1 MSPPALLSA
10 LCCVK
15 LKLNLFKGSSTM
27 DKKTKKNLWE
37 RFELRIV
44 LILLFITL
52 SLSLSFYFLIYN
64 QYNDLTIKDLKDD
77 AWIVYEYVE
86 QIIDEN
92 SFKELHSIEDEEKE
106 IYLSTYK
113 QLDQIRRI
121 ANIRYLYT
129 AKQNANGEY
138 IYVLDGLDRNAEDF
152 RHVGDP
158 IEDEIIPALEKCLN
172 GEVVMGDCILNTE
185 WGTVYVTYFPVHDSS
200 GSVIGAIGME
210 FDCERLYQSFIQVRV
225 LTIMIAF
232 VLMIAF
238 SSIAVFI
245 LKKLFKSTEAELI
258 KKDQLLIAAKE
269 DALKNS
275 RAKSD
280 FLSRMSHEIRT
291 PMNAIIGMTKIADN
305 TNDIG
310 KLRYCLATI
319 GVSSAQ
325 LLGLINDILDVSKI
339 EAGKFELDFAPFNIE
354 KSLMKVCNLIIDSA
368 ERKGQ
373 KFDVILGNNMRV
385 HYLGDEL
392 RLSQVITNL
401 LSNAVKFTPENGTI
415 TLTVEEKQRKEDG
428 SVLRFTVAD
437 TGIGMT
443 QEQIGRL
450 FTSFEQADESIT
462 RKFGGTGLGLS
473 ISKSIIDKM
482 NGTIWVDSEINKGT
496 TFTFDIELKW
506 SAQQSG
512 GAIFNGITPS
522 DLKLLIVEG
531 KETEDVPDFSD
542 VTLLLAED
550 VDINREIF
558 ITLLENTNVK
568 IDIAENGLIAVQKFT
583 AHPEQYN
590 MIIMDVQMPEMDG
603 YEATKTIRALDLPR
617 AKTIPILAMTANA
630 FKEDVDKCIACGMN
644 DHLAKPV
651 DIKVVIEKI
660 LYYLQM

>member
-1 MSPPALLSA
+1 
-10 LCCVK
+10 
-15 LKLNLFKGSSTM
+15 M
-27 DKKTKKNLWE
+27 DKKNKKSLWE
-37 RFELRIV
+37 RFELKIV

-158 IEDEIIPALEKCLN
+158 IEDEIIPALEKSLN
-172 GEVVMGDCILNTE
+172 DEVVMGDRILNTE

-210 FDCERLYQSFIQVRV
+210 FDCERLYQSFIQVRI
-225 LTIMIAF
+225 LTIIIAL

-258 KKDQLLIAAKE
+258 KKDQLLIAATE
-269 DALKNS
+269 EALKNS

-373 KFDVILGNNMRV
+373 KFDVILGKNMKV

-415 TLTVEEKQRKEDG
+415 TLTAEEKQRKEDG

-506 SAQQSG
+506 AAQQSG
-512 GAIFNGITPS
+512 GVIVNGITPS

-583 AHPEQYN
+583 ANPEQYN

-603 YEATKTIRALDLPR
+603 YEATKTIRALDLPK
-617 AKTIPILAMTANA
+617 AKSIPIIAMTANA

-651 DIKVVIEKI
+651 DIKVVIGKI
-660 LYYLQM
+660 LSYL

>member
-1 MSPPALLSA
+1 
-10 LCCVK
+10 
-15 LKLNLFKGSSTM
+15 M

-415 TLTVEEKQRKEDG
+415 TLTAEEKQRKEDG

-496 TFTFDIELKW
+496 TFTFEIELKW

-568 IDIAENGLIAVQKFT
+568 IDIAENGLIAVQKFM
-583 AHPEQYN
+583 ANPEQYN

-603 YEATKTIRALDLPR
+603 YEATKTIRALDLPK
-617 AKTIPILAMTANA
+617 AKSIPIIAMTANA

-651 DIKVVIEKI
+651 DIKVVIGKI
-660 LYYLQM
+660 LSYL

>member
-1 MSPPALLSA
+1 
-10 LCCVK
+10 
-15 LKLNLFKGSSTM
+15 M

>member
-1 MSPPALLSA
+1 
-10 LCCVK
+10 
-15 LKLNLFKGSSTM
+15 M

-415 TLTVEEKQRKEDG
+415 TLTAEEKQRKEDG

-506 SAQQSG
+506 AAQQSG
-512 GAIFNGITPS
+512 GVIVNGITPS

-651 DIKVVIEKI
+651 DIKAVIEKI

>member
-1 MSPPALLSA
+1 
-10 LCCVK
+10 
-15 LKLNLFKGSSTM
+15 M

-158 IEDEIIPALEKCLN
+158 IEDEIIPALEKSLN
-172 GEVVMGDCILNTE
+172 DEVVMGDRILNTE

-210 FDCERLYQSFIQVRV
+210 FDCERLYQSFIQVRI
-225 LTIMIAF
+225 LTIIIAL

-258 KKDQLLIAAKE
+258 KKDQLLIAATE
-269 DALKNS
+269 EALKNS

-325 LLGLINDILDVSKI
+325 LLGLINDILDMSKI

-373 KFDVILGNNMRV
+373 KFDVILGKNMKV

-415 TLTVEEKQRKEDG
+415 TLTAEEKQRKEDG

-603 YEATKTIRALDLPR
+603 YEATKTIRALDLPK
-617 AKTIPILAMTANA
+617 AKSIPIIAMTANA

-651 DIKVVIEKI
+651 DIKVVIGKI
-660 LYYLQM
+660 LSYL

>member
-1 MSPPALLSA
+1 
-10 LCCVK
+10 
-15 LKLNLFKGSSTM
+15 M

-506 SAQQSG
+506 AAQQSG
-512 GAIFNGITPS
+512 GVIVNGITPS

-603 YEATKTIRALDLPR
+603 YEATKTIRALDLPK

>member
-1 MSPPALLSA
+1 
-10 LCCVK
+10 
-15 LKLNLFKGSSTM
+15 M

-210 FDCERLYQSFIQVRV
+210 FDCERLYQSFIQVRI
-225 LTIMIAF
+225 LTIIIAL

-258 KKDQLLIAAKE
+258 KKDQLLIAATE
-269 DALKNS
+269 EALKNS

-325 LLGLINDILDVSKI
+325 LLGLINDILDMSKI

-603 YEATKTIRALDLPR
+603 YEATKTIRALDLPK
-617 AKTIPILAMTANA
+617 AKSIPIIAMTANA

>member
-1 MSPPALLSA
+1 
-10 LCCVK
+10 
-15 LKLNLFKGSSTM
+15 M
-27 DKKTKKNLWE
+27 DKKNKKNLWE

-325 LLGLINDILDVSKI
+325 LLGLINDILDMSKI

-373 KFDVILGNNMRV
+373 KFDVILGKNMRV

-415 TLTVEEKQRKEDG
+415 TLTAEEKQRKEDG

-506 SAQQSG
+506 AAQQSG
-512 GAIFNGITPS
+512 GVIVNGITPS

-583 AHPEQYN
+583 ANPEQYN

-603 YEATKTIRALDLPR
+603 YEATKTIRALDLPK
-617 AKTIPILAMTANA
+617 AKSIPIIAMTANA

-651 DIKVVIEKI
+651 DIKVVIGKI
-660 LYYLQM
+660 LSYL

>member
-1 MSPPALLSA
+1 
-10 LCCVK
+10 
-15 LKLNLFKGSSTM
+15 M
-27 DKKTKKNLWE
+27 DKKNKKSLWE
-37 RFELRIV
+37 RFELKIV

-158 IEDEIIPALEKCLN
+158 IEDEIIPALEKSLN
-172 GEVVMGDCILNTE
+172 DEVVMGDRILNTE

-210 FDCERLYQSFIQVRV
+210 FDCERLYQSFIQVRI
-225 LTIMIAF
+225 LTIIIAL

-258 KKDQLLIAAKE
+258 KKDQLLIAATE
-269 DALKNS
+269 EALKNS

-325 LLGLINDILDVSKI
+325 LLGLINDILDMSKI

-373 KFDVILGNNMRV
+373 KFDVILGKNMKV

-415 TLTVEEKQRKEDG
+415 TLTAEEKQRKEDG

-506 SAQQSG
+506 AAQQSG
-512 GAIFNGITPS
+512 GVIVNGITPS

-583 AHPEQYN
+583 ANPEQYN

-603 YEATKTIRALDLPR
+603 YEATKTIRALDLPK
-617 AKTIPILAMTANA
+617 AKSIPIIAMTANA

>member
-1 MSPPALLSA
+1 
-10 LCCVK
+10 
-15 LKLNLFKGSSTM
+15 M

-496 TFTFDIELKW
+496 AFTFDIELKW

-603 YEATKTIRALDLPR
+603 YEATKTIRALDLPK
-617 AKTIPILAMTANA
+617 AKSIPIIAMTANA

>member
-1 MSPPALLSA
+1 
-10 LCCVK
+10 
-15 LKLNLFKGSSTM
+15 M

-506 SAQQSG
+506 AAQQSG
-512 GAIFNGITPS
+512 GVIVNGITPS

-583 AHPEQYN
+583 ANPEQYN

-603 YEATKTIRALDLPR
+603 YEATKTIRALDLPK
-617 AKTIPILAMTANA
+617 AKSIPIIAMTANA

-651 DIKVVIEKI
+651 DIKVVIGKI
-660 LYYLQM
+660 LSYL

>member
-1 MSPPALLSA
+1 
-10 LCCVK
+10 
-15 LKLNLFKGSSTM
+15 M
-27 DKKTKKNLWE
+27 DKKNKKSLWE
-37 RFELRIV
+37 RFELKIV

-258 KKDQLLIAAKE
+258 KKDQLLIAATE
-269 DALKNS
+269 EALKNS

-325 LLGLINDILDVSKI
+325 LLGLINDILDMSKI

-506 SAQQSG
+506 AAQQSG
-512 GAIFNGITPS
+512 GVIVNGITPS

>member
-496 TFTFDIELKW
+496 AFTFDIELKW

>member
-1 MSPPALLSA
+1 
-10 LCCVK
+10 
-15 LKLNLFKGSSTM
+15 M

-496 TFTFDIELKW
+496 AFTFEIELKW

-603 YEATKTIRALDLPR
+603 YEATKTIRALDLPK
-617 AKTIPILAMTANA
+617 AKSIPIIAMTANA

-651 DIKVVIEKI
+651 DIKVVIGKI
-660 LYYLQM
+660 LSYL

>member
-1 MSPPALLSA
+1 
-10 LCCVK
+10 
-15 LKLNLFKGSSTM
+15 M
-27 DKKTKKNLWE
+27 DKKNKKSLWE
-37 RFELRIV
+37 RFELKIV

-158 IEDEIIPALEKCLN
+158 IEDEIIPALEKSLN
-172 GEVVMGDCILNTE
+172 DEVVMGDRILNTE

-210 FDCERLYQSFIQVRV
+210 FDCERLYQSFIQVRI
-225 LTIMIAF
+225 LTIIIAL

-258 KKDQLLIAAKE
+258 KKDQLLIAATE
-269 DALKNS
+269 EALKNS

-325 LLGLINDILDVSKI
+325 LLGLINDILDMSKI

-373 KFDVILGNNMRV
+373 KFDVILGKNMKV

-415 TLTVEEKQRKEDG
+415 TLTAEEKQRKEDG

-506 SAQQSG
+506 AAQQSG
-512 GAIFNGITPS
+512 GVIVNGITPS

-617 AKTIPILAMTANA
+617 AKSIPILAMTANA

-651 DIKVVIEKI
+651 DIKAVIEKI

>member
-603 YEATKTIRALDLPR
+603 YEATKTIRALDLPK
-617 AKTIPILAMTANA
+617 AKSIPIIAMTANA

-651 DIKVVIEKI
+651 DIKAVIEKI

>member
-1 MSPPALLSA
+1 
-10 LCCVK
+10 
-15 LKLNLFKGSSTM
+15 M
-27 DKKTKKNLWE
+27 DKKNKKSLWE
-37 RFELRIV
+37 RFELKIV

-158 IEDEIIPALEKCLN
+158 IEDEIIPALEKSLN
-172 GEVVMGDCILNTE
+172 DEVVMGDRILNTE

-210 FDCERLYQSFIQVRV
+210 FDCERLYQSFIQVRI
-225 LTIMIAF
+225 LTIIIAL

-258 KKDQLLIAAKE
+258 KKDQLLIAATE
-269 DALKNS
+269 EALKNS

-325 LLGLINDILDVSKI
+325 LLGLINDILDMSKI

-373 KFDVILGNNMRV
+373 KFDVILGKNMKV

-415 TLTVEEKQRKEDG
+415 TLTAEEKQRKEDG

-506 SAQQSG
+506 AAQQSG
-512 GAIFNGITPS
+512 GVIVNGITPS

-583 AHPEQYN
+583 ANPEQYN

-603 YEATKTIRALDLPR
+603 YEATKTIRALDLPK
-617 AKTIPILAMTANA
+617 AKSIPIIAMTANA

-651 DIKVVIEKI
+651 DIKVVIGKI
-660 LYYLQM
+660 LSYL

>member
-1 MSPPALLSA
+1 
-10 LCCVK
+10 
-15 LKLNLFKGSSTM
+15 M

-210 FDCERLYQSFIQVRV
+210 FDCERLYQSFIQVRI
-225 LTIMIAF
+225 LTIIIAL

-258 KKDQLLIAAKE
+258 KKDQLLIAATE
-269 DALKNS
+269 EALKNS

-291 PMNAIIGMTKIADN
+291 PMNAIIGMTKIADS

-319 GVSSAQ
+319 GVSSTQ

-373 KFDVILGNNMRV
+373 KFDVILGKNMRV

-506 SAQQSG
+506 AAQQSG
-512 GAIFNGITPS
+512 GVIVNGITPS

-583 AHPEQYN
+583 ANPEQYN

-603 YEATKTIRALDLPR
+603 YEATKTIRALDLPK
-617 AKTIPILAMTANA
+617 AKSIPIIAMTANA

-651 DIKVVIEKI
+651 DIKVVIGKI
-660 LYYLQM
+660 LSYL

>member
-1 MSPPALLSA
+1 
-10 LCCVK
+10 
-15 LKLNLFKGSSTM
+15 M
-27 DKKTKKNLWE
+27 DKKNKKSLWE
-37 RFELRIV
+37 RFELKIV

-158 IEDEIIPALEKCLN
+158 IEDEIIPALEKSLN
-172 GEVVMGDCILNTE
+172 DEVVMGDRILNTE

-210 FDCERLYQSFIQVRV
+210 FDCERLYQSFIQVRI
-225 LTIMIAF
+225 LTIIIAL

-325 LLGLINDILDVSKI
+325 LLGLINDILDMSKI

-373 KFDVILGNNMRV
+373 KFDVILGKNMKV

-506 SAQQSG
+506 AAQQSG
-512 GAIFNGITPS
+512 GVIVNGITPS

-583 AHPEQYN
+583 ANPEQYN

-603 YEATKTIRALDLPR
+603 YEATKTIRALDLPK
-617 AKTIPILAMTANA
+617 AKSIPIIAMTANA

-651 DIKVVIEKI
+651 DIKVVIGKI
-660 LYYLQM
+660 LSYL

>member
-1 MSPPALLSA
+1 
-10 LCCVK
+10 
-15 LKLNLFKGSSTM
+15 M
-27 DKKTKKNLWE
+27 DKKNKKSLWE

-77 AWIVYEYVE
+77 ALIVYEYVE

-325 LLGLINDILDVSKI
+325 LLGLINDILDMSKI

-373 KFDVILGNNMRV
+373 KFDVILGKNMRV

-415 TLTVEEKQRKEDG
+415 TLTAEEKQRKEDG

-506 SAQQSG
+506 AAQQSG
-512 GAIFNGITPS
+512 GVIVNGITPS

-583 AHPEQYN
+583 ANPEQYN

-603 YEATKTIRALDLPR
+603 YEATKTIRALDLPK
-617 AKTIPILAMTANA
+617 AKSIPIIAMTANA

-651 DIKVVIEKI
+651 DIKVVIGKI
-660 LYYLQM
+660 LSYL

>member
-1 MSPPALLSA
+1 
-10 LCCVK
+10 
-15 LKLNLFKGSSTM
+15 M

-373 KFDVILGNNMRV
+373 KFDVILGKNMKV

-506 SAQQSG
+506 AAQQSG
-512 GAIFNGITPS
+512 GVIVNGITPS

-603 YEATKTIRALDLPR
+603 YEATKTIRALDLPK
-617 AKTIPILAMTANA
+617 AKSIPIIAMTANA

-651 DIKVVIEKI
+651 DIKVVIGKI
-660 LYYLQM
+660 LSYL

>member
-1 MSPPALLSA
+1 
-10 LCCVK
+10 
-15 LKLNLFKGSSTM
+15 M

-373 KFDVILGNNMRV
+373 KFDVILGKNMKV

-415 TLTVEEKQRKEDG
+415 TLTAEEKQRKEDG

-506 SAQQSG
+506 AAQQSG
-512 GAIFNGITPS
+512 GVIVNGITPS